1 MPRNKDRWNAY
12 QREYQAK
19 RRRED
24 QDWAERQRERNRKN
38 YATLT
43 PEQVERK
50 RLQSSEA
57 HAKWRASGKYAAWA
71 RRAYATRIHHRL
83 RINVGNSINQ
93 YLKRT
98 KKPGSRKSTR
108 DLIGYEIKGLIVHLE
123 SLFEPGMSWENY
135 GRSKGCW
142 SIDHIK
148 PQSSFDFR
156 SADEVRKCWALR
168 NLRPMWH
175 HLNQAK
181 GKR

>member
-1 MPRNKDRWNAY
+1 M
-12 QREYQAK
+12 REYQAK

-24 QDWAERQRERNRKN
+24 PEWAERQRERARKH
-38 YATLT
+38 YSSLT
-43 PEQVERK
+43 PEQVKRK
-50 RLQSSEA
+50 RVQSSEA
-57 HAKWRASGKYAAWA
+57 HSRWAASGRYAAWA
-71 RRAYATRIHHRL
+71 RSAYATKLHHKMRV
-83 RINVGNSINQ
+83 RVGNSINQ

-108 DLIGYEIKGLIVHLE
+108 SLIGYEIKDLIVHLE

-148 PQSSFDFR
+148 PQSSFDFELPDQIR
-156 SADEVRKCWALR
+156 ECWALL

-175 HLNQAK
+175 SLNQAK
-181 GKR
+181 GNK